1 MDYPNLT
8 LVWFVLNSHFVC
20 ESILYY
26 FNTILFRVRY
36 RSDADS
42 VLFFVFCCFL
52 GILLRDKFSE
62 SESISLQRSLR
73 QSLQGIVFLLHELRR
88 CKASGNTLDQAY
100 RRRKSLVE

>member
-42 VLFFVFCCFL
+42 VLFLCFVV
-52 GILLRDKFSE
+52 FSVCYLE
-62 SESISLQRSLR
+62 INFQNQN
-73 QSLQGIVFLLHELRR
+73 QSVCKEVFG
-88 CKASGNTLDQAY
+88 KVY
-100 RRRKSLVE
+100 KV